1 MSYWIKCV
9 LGTDRLTNITCVN
22 KLAKTAAVTDIRFS
36 HIIGTEMFKKNR
48 WFEELTNTTDLTCIT
63 SSCVMGTERLLIF
76 TGLTIWLTLLT
87 LIWLS

>member
-9 LGTDRLTNITCVN
+9 LGIDRLTNITCVN

-36 HIIGTEMFKKNR
+36 HIIGTEMFKNNR